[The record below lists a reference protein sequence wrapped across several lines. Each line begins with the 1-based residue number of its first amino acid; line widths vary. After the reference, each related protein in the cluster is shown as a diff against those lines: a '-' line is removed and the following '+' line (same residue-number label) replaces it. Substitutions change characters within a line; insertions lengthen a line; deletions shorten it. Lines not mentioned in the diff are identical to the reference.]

1 MFSRM
6 RRRGPPITTRIG
18 GDEQTQRTICEKYS
32 NNSNLNSS
40 STISKTV
47 SHRSSGGAVTSSSSS
62 YRRRQDELDEQLRQ
76 QHIISTNNKRC
87 YDTEILGSSLES
99 TKTSQRAPDG
109 QRHVTTTHIVRKVT
123 TLSRGDNLGQQ
134 HPEDLLPPTKM
145 LRSSELEYRGG
156 GSHSF
161 RQKQRILHQHQLMS
175 ATMPRVS
182 SSRRS
187 TTRNVKVINWS
198 KDMKNNIHN

>member
-1 MFSRM
+1 MFSRF

-18 GDEQTQRTICEKYS
+18 GEEQTQRTTT

-40 STISKTV
+40 SKMSKTV
-47 SHRSSGGAVTSSSSS
+47 SHRSSGETVLTSSSSF
-62 YRRRQDELDEQLRQ
+62 RRRQDELDEQLRQ
-76 QHIISTNNKRC
+76 QHVISANNKRC

-123 TLSRGDNLGQQ
+123 TLSRGDDLRQQ

-156 GSHSF
+156 VGHSF
-161 RQKQRILHQHQLMS
+161 RQRQRVLHQHQLMS
-175 ATMPRVS
+175 ATMPRVT

-187 TTRNVKVINWS
+187 TTRNVKVIICS
-198 KDMKNNIHN
+198 EDTRSY